1 MLEDLAAHILDIA
14 ENSVRAKATEVLIS
28 LVEDLKENRFVIEV
42 QDNGCGL
49 DEEAK
54 KKVTDPFYT
63 TKKTRRVG
71 LGLPFLEQMAK
82 QCGGSMEIHSMPGK
96 GTTIRVSF
104 EHNHV
109 DRPPLGDM
117 GTSLM
122 VLVSGYPNIRWI
134 YRHRVDERE
143 FEFDSEKVVE
153 ILGDPELLRT
163 PDVAL
168 WIRNHV
174 SEELEVI
181 ASGGVKGAQDHQ
193 S

>member
-1 MLEDLAAHILDIA
+1 MLEDLAAHVLDIA
-14 ENSVRAKATEVLIS
+14 ENSARAGATEVVIS

-49 DEEAK
+49 NEETRK
-54 KKVTDPFYT
+54 RVIDPFYT

-71 LGLPFLEQMAK
+71 LGLPFLEQMAE
-82 QCGGSMEIHSMPGK
+82 QCGGSMEIHSRPGE
-96 GTTIRVSF
+96 GTMVRVSF

-117 GTSLM
+117 GASLM

-143 FEFDSEKVVE
+143 FEFDSGKVVE

-174 SEELEVI
+174 SEQIEVI